1 MLKEYQSM
9 LNQALDSVDVE
20 VLENVKDLLL
30 AYGRNNREIL
40 TIGNGGSAD
49 ISDHWS
55 CDHTKGI
62 QTDTVFN
69 TSVRNLASNM
79 GLVTAIANDIGYD
92 EIFSK
97 QIDWCNRDKVLV
109 IATSSSGSSPNI
121 VKGLLKAKEKQ
132 YDTIAF
138 VGFDGGTVLK
148 QQLADHIIHVNS
160 DNYGIIEDS
169 HQILMHVLAQYIRKN
184 YWTGVSALKL

>member
-1 MLKEYQSM
+1 MLKEYQSL
-9 LNQALDSVDVE
+9 LNKALDSIDIQILDQIKN
-20 VLENVKDLLL
+20 VLIQYAQN
-30 AYGRNNREIL
+30 GHEIL

-62 QTDTVFN
+62 QTDTSFT
-69 TSVRNLASNM
+69 TSVRNLSSNM
-79 GLVTAIANDIGYD
+79 GLITAIGNDIGYD
-92 EIFSK
+92 QIFSK
-97 QIDWCNRDKVLV
+97 QIEWCNRKKALV

-121 VKGLLKAKEKQ
+121 VTGLIKAKEKQ

-148 QQLADHIIHVNS
+148 QQLADLIVHVKS
-160 DNYGIIEDS
+160 DNYGIVEDS
-169 HQILMHVLAQYIRKN
+169 HQILMHVLAQQIRKT
-184 YWTGVSALKL
+184 YCRDLSTLRL